1 MSERTNWGETFFFPF
16 PQTTLWLHGRLAG
29 PDLLTLIS
37 YLYVVPSETV
47 SGFLP
52 RNNSEPIKNY
62 IGNKE
67 IKFHEI
73 MGKGG
78 K

>member
-62 IGNKE
+62 IGNC
-67 IKFHEI
+67 KFDP
-73 MGKGG
+73 
-78 K
+78 